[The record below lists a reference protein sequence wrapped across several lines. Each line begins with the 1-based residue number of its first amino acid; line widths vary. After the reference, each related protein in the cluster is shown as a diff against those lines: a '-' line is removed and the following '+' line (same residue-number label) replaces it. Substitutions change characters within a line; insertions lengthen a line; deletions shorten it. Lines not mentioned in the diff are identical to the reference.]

1 MKKLLRRSAAAV
13 VAAAVLGLVLTS
25 TASAQLRGIVG
36 AGLSV
41 PTGDFA
47 SDAGGGAQAG
57 GGAVFLGA
65 EWMPRGTLFGVRLEG
80 DFNQFCTTFCDDIG
94 GNLDIKWRLLNVNL
108 NGVLEMPVGEGA
120 RLRPYA
126 LAGIG
131 VYNYKLYG
139 SDVPS
144 TTPGSGTKV
153 GLNGGLGLNYDVG
166 RLGIFAEGRFHNV
179 FADAN
184 DIQYVPLMVGVRVGR
199 K

>member
-1 MKKLLRRSAAAV
+1 MTNLLRGC
-13 VAAAVLGLVLTS
+13 AAAVLVAALAS
-25 TASAQLRGIVG
+25 TAAAQFRAVGG

-47 SDAGGGAQAG
+47 SDAGGAAKAG

-65 EWMPRGTLFGVRLEG
+65 EWMPRGKVFGARLEG
-80 DFNQFCTTFCDDIG
+80 DFNQFCTTFCDDTG

-108 NGVLEMPVGEGA
+108 NGVLELPVGNGA
-120 RLRPYA
+120 RIRPYA

-131 VYNYKLYG
+131 IYNYNLRG
-139 SDVPS
+139 NDVPS
-144 TTPGSGTKV
+144 TTPGSRTKV

-166 RLGIFAEGRFHNV
+166 SVGIFAEGRFHNV
-179 FADAN
+179 FADAK
-184 DIQYVPLMVGVRVGR
+184 DIQYVPLMVGVRVGQ